1 MELIDIIKQNA
12 GLKPSDL
19 KLETED
25 QYTELTNYYI
35 KAVKS
40 WINRYTKKTFT
51 DTSLY
56 PEYPAD
62 LEMIVIEIISNILG
76 NQSLRQDMP
85 TIDNENYKMLQ
96 AIDSAITEEI
106 RFQLDPFIEK
116 KSRIGM
122 FVVGGKRRL
131 R

>member
-1 MELIDIIKQNA
+1 MELTTLIKQSA

-19 KLETED
+19 KLETET
-25 QYTELTNYYI
+25 QYTELINYFI
-35 KAVKS
+35 NAVKS
-40 WINRYTKKTFT
+40 WINRYTKKTYT

-56 PEYPAD
+56 PEYPPD
-62 LEMIVIEIISNILG
+62 LELIVLEIISNLLG

-106 RFQLDPFIEK
+106 KFQLNPFK
-116 KSRIGM
+116 RANRSRM
-122 FVVGGKRRL
+122 FVVGNRRH

>member
-1 MELIDIIKQNA
+1 MELIDLIKQSA

-19 KLETED
+19 KLEND
-25 QYTELTNYYI
+25 DKYTDLINFFI
-35 KAVKS
+35 NAVKG
-40 WINRYTKKTFT
+40 WINRYTKKKFT

-62 LEMIVIEIISNILG
+62 LEMIVIEIISNLLG

-85 TIDNENYKMLQ
+85 TIDNENYKLLQ
-96 AIDSAITEEI
+96 AIDSAITPEI
-106 RFQLDPFIEK
+106 QFQLEPFK
-116 KSRIGM
+116 KRVRSRM
-122 FVVGGKRRL
+122 FVVGGKRRP